1 MNRGDR
7 RGIRALLNVGASHN
21 RAPLAQNEHSLHDL
35 YSKTGS
41 QSNESTPHMSR
52 KILIAD
58 DEQHII
64 DTVRAYLE
72 DAGMQVVTARDGRQ
86 ALFTARHEKPD
97 LIILDVMMPEMDG
110 WAAARLIRRESDVP
124 ILFLTAR
131 IDDVDKI
138 TGLEL
143 GADEYITKPFSP
155 RVLVAQVRA
164 VLRRTYGDLVT
175 ESTLWRVGD
184 LELDAEKR
192 QVKLAGSRID
202 LTPSEFDLLA
212 VLIARPGRVFTRM
225 ELLERIQGEAFAGY
239 ERTIDVHIKNLRAK
253 IESDPRTPA
262 YIETVYGVGYRMASG
277 DE

>member
-1 MNRGDR
+1 
-7 RGIRALLNVGASHN
+7 
-21 RAPLAQNEHSLHDL
+21 
-35 YSKTGS
+35 
-41 QSNESTPHMSR
+41 MSR

-72 DAGMQVVTARDGRQ
+72 NAGMQVVTARDGRQ
-86 ALFTARHEKPD
+86 ALFTVRHEKPD

-110 WAAARLIRRESDVP
+110 WEAARLIRRESDVP

-164 VLRRTYGDLVT
+164 VLRRTYGDLAA

-192 QVKLAGSRID
+192 QAKLAGSRID

-212 VLIARPGRVFTRM
+212 VLMARPGRVFTRM

-253 IESDPRTPA
+253 IEVDPRAPT
-262 YIETVYGVGYRMASG
+262 YIETVYGVGYRMASA